1 MKSHF
6 KKEHKT
12 SVSEYY
18 EQFKGKLRMPKLERP
33 PTTRASINTNL
44 NNINTLPNVNTINNN
59 NNNDNNN
66 KTKQTKLKRKS
77 TDDIKV
83 VTKKRKSI

>member
-1 MKSHF
+1 
-6 KKEHKT
+6 
-12 SVSEYY
+12 
-18 EQFKGKLRMPKLERP
+18 MPKLERP
-33 PTTRASINTNL
+33 PTTRASINKNLNNINTLPNVNTL